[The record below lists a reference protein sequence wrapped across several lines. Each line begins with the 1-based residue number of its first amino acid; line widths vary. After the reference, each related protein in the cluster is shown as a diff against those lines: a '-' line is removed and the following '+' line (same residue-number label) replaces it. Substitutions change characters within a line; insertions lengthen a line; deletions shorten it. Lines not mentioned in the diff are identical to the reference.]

1 MLKKRLAEKSGYPAD
16 AARLHERLKH
26 MPPEEIA
33 GEMADIW
40 EAMGETDFD
49 PRRIDAYLAALEEK
63 DPKAVDFN
71 AEAALKSFRAR
82 HAVLFEQLDAGED
95 GRNRKIRPARRR
107 RYVRLA
113 AASLAVA
120 LGSMMTAQAFGVD
133 VFGLIARWTD
143 ETFRFDTL
151 AQSQAIDIPPPAGP
165 EEYASLQEALDAYEI
180 TEKVLPKWMPEGF
193 RLLEVKVTPTPR
205 YVRFHAAYENGEKFL
220 SISVWQYGSI
230 EDAAS
235 VIFEKD
241 DMEVIHYEYAGITH
255 YLMSNLAQKRAVWVS
270 GNLMVDISGDLTLSE
285 LEEMVRSIYE
295 E

>member
-1 MLKKRLAEKSGYPAD
+1 MFKKRLAEKSGYPTD
-16 AARLHERLKH
+16 AARLHERLEH

-49 PRRIDAYLAALEEK
+49 PQRIDAYLTALEEK
-63 DPKAVDFN
+63 DPEAVDFD

-82 HAVLFEQLDAGED
+82 HAVLFEQLDAAAES
-95 GRNRKIRPARRR
+95 RSRKVRPARRR

-113 AASLAVA
+113 AASLAVV

-143 ETFRFDTL
+143 ETFRFD
-151 AQSQAIDIPPPAGP
+151 APAHSQAMDIPPPAGP
-165 EEYASLQEALDAYEI
+165 EAFASLQEALDVHKI
-180 TEKVLPKWMPEGF
+180 KEKVLPKWMPEGF

-220 SISVWQYGSI
+220 SISVWQYESI
-230 EDAAS
+230 EDAGS

-241 DMEVIHYEYAGITH
+241 DTEVIHYEYDGITH
-255 YLMSNLAQKRAVWVS
+255 YLMSNLAQKQAVWIN
-270 GNLMVDISGDLTLSE
+270 GNLMCNISGDLTVSE
-285 LEEMVRSIYE
+285 LERMVKSIYE